1 MKTKDQLIIEKQD
14 ELVDWLETE
23 CQSSET
29 ADLSHSF
36 AESLMI
42 RLAEISYIESELA
55 ALKEQPEKPVFNEQY
70 LNKCIEKAMPNLS
83 EIKDVDKDL
92 NEIRGIEPEINIPLV
107 REKIIEL
114 LKKKIQNLIVSDLI
128 SPLYW
133 EDFADELIKDLQ
145 LTDINTPF
153 LGNSGA
159 VIPKTGYLTHSDKWK
174 V

>member
-42 RLAEISYIESELA
+42 RLAEISYIEFELA
-55 ALKEQPEKPVFNEQY
+55 ALKQKAKETQCHAIYEKVKEAWTP
-70 LNKCIEKAMPNLS
+70 
-83 EIKDVDKDL
+83 D
-92 NEIRGIEPEINIPLV
+92 INTPLV

-133 EDFADELIKDLQ
+133 EDFANELIKDLQ

>member
-14 ELVDWLETE
+14 ELIEYLKYLLKNRGFE
-23 CQSSET
+23 QIPYNSK
-29 ADLSHSF
+29 LG
-36 AESLMI
+36 
-42 RLAEISYIESELA
+42 RLESELE
-55 ALKEQPEKPVFNEQY
+55 ALKQEAKETQCHAIYEKVKE
-70 LNKCIEKAMPNLS
+70 AWA
-83 EIKDVDKDL
+83 
-92 NEIRGIEPEINIPLV
+92 PEINIPLV
-107 REKIIEL
+107 REKIVEL